1 MFLYFVENA
10 ITLAICLF
18 AIRAGGRAERLAGFW
33 LGASITVYVLL
44 MALRQ
49 ASPTLSLVNDGVFA
63 VGLLPLAMIFVSWG
77 IGVMTL
83 IQAFSFAVEAFYL
96 LTDRPIDPLYVAL
109 TNWAGVFISLTLLG
123 STVASILHHR
133 AASKQPVPLPA

>member
-1 MFLYFVENA
+1 MFLYIVENA
-10 ITLAICLF
+10 IALAICLF
-18 AIRAGGRAERLAGFW
+18 AIRAGGSAERLAGFW
-33 LGASITVYVLL
+33 FAASITVYVLL
-44 MALRQ
+44 MTFQQ

-96 LTDRPIDPLYVAL
+96 LTDRPIDGPYLML
-109 TNWAGVFISLTLLG
+109 MNWASVAIALTLLG
-123 STVASILHHR
+123 STVASILHRR
-133 AASKQPVPLPA
+133 AAGNPSAPASA